1 MRRLLR
7 RMVDLSASNGTACV
21 LFLLLFLLT
30 LLGTLE
36 QTRYGL
42 YEVQNRYF
50 GSMYL
55 VHYFFGVIP
64 VLLPGVYLLLILL
77 FVNLLVGGIIRARKG
92 LRFIGVITAHAGI
105 LLLLLGALIQA
116 EVSTSGH
123 LTLYEGDTSGEFES
137 YYDWEIAVA
146 DATGPGPFTEFIIP
160 DDDFLGLNGN
170 RHRLF
175 RHPDLPFAL
184 VVDGVLRNCLP
195 RPAAPGASPAFR
207 VIDGFYLEPLPRER
221 EAERNVVGAH
231 VTLVDDAGGPLTEAL
246 LWGMSQHP
254 FTLSLD
260 GRDWVIDL
268 RKKRHVL
275 PFAIRLD
282 NFTHEFHPGTGIP
295 RVFMSE
301 VTRIEA
307 DAEIPV
313 RITMNEPLRHHGYTL
328 YQASWGPAN
337 ARPGDRLFS
346 TLAVV
351 NNPADQFPLYAS
363 IVITLGLA
371 IHFAQRL
378 LAYLRT
384 TKRGTS

>member
-231 VTLVDDAGGPLTEAL
+231 VTLVDGAGGPLTEAL